1 MSKSNPKFAG
11 FGFVPRESAMAG
23 PGTLP
28 HRSTGHPS
36 TGRSIRSTGHLST
49 SRPVEL
55 HSSVT
60 GRPVPTETDLKHVGN
75 SVLEA

>member
-1 MSKSNPKFAG
+1 
-11 FGFVPRESAMAG
+11 MAG

-36 TGRSIRSTGHLST
+36 TGRPIRSTSYLST
-49 SRPVEL
+49 GRPVEL

-60 GRPVPTETDLKHVGN
+60 GRPVPTKTDPKQPRNPVFDHETRCGIDLTSFEN
-75 SVLEA
+75 SK